1 MSERKETVRHGFT
14 GAGIVTMLLAV
25 GLVAFG
31 GVTPVTGF
39 LAGWLAIV
47 GTLLFVAGVRERVS
61 VGGATVGWP
70 RIGAVGMAALALG
83 STTLG
88 FAQLLTGSGGWQ
100 LFNGIAMLFVGLYL
114 VWVALE
120 CWLGGVR
127 MDQETFAVE

>member
-1 MSERKETVRHGFT
+1 MSERKETVRHGFA
-14 GAGIVTMLLAV
+14 GAGLVTVLLAI
-25 GLVAFG
+25 GLVVFG
-31 GVTPVTGF
+31 GVTPVTGL

-61 VGGATVGWP
+61 VGGVTVDWP

-88 FAQLLTGSGGWQ
+88 FAQLLSGPGGWQ
-100 LFNGIAMLFVGLYL
+100 SFNGIATLFVGLYL

-127 MDQETFAVE
+127 MDPETFAVE